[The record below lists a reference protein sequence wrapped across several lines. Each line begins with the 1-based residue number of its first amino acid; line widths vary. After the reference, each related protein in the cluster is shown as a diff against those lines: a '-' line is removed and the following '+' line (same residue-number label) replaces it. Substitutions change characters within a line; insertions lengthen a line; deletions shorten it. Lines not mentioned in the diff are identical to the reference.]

1 MLPRKPYHLK
11 VISDQPKVKNDKP
24 ASDSVSESPKPV
36 GSAKVT
42 APDKAHSNSP
52 KDEKPEIKKEED
64 LTNDPSSPS
73 EDK

>member
-1 MLPRKPYHLK
+1 M
-11 VISDQPKVKNDKP
+11 KNDKP
-24 ASDSVSESPKPV
+24 ASDSVSESPKPA
-36 GSAKVT
+36 GSEKAS
-42 APDKAHSNSP
+42 APDKADGNSP